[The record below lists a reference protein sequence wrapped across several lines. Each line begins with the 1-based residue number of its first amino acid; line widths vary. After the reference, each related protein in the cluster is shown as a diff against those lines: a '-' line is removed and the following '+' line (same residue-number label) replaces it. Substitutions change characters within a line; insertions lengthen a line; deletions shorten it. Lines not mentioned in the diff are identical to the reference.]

1 MKFTTVNTELYRALD
16 SVCGALPRKP
26 DKEILKCVLLERKGD
41 LLELRATDMEI
52 SIRHKIPVI
61 FLSEEADEPS
71 VVAVPAQQFLDTC
84 RSLPDIPITCHV
96 NEHYKILLSHDS
108 GQYDWM
114 GFKGNSFPEFPTITD
129 AQEVMFDRQLLKT
142 GFDLIGFATG
152 QDTSRPGMMGILF
165 EILNGSARVVS
176 TDGHRLAR
184 CIFKT
189 YDGGL
194 DVKALTPHKALQQVT
209 RIEGL
214 DDSTIQI
221 TENHLCIDFGYT
233 QVISRL
239 INAKFPNYERA
250 IPEENDKILHVNRK
264 DLLGSI
270 QRVNIFAS
278 ENSNHIVLDC
288 KDDVMVIN
296 AVDVE
301 RSTKGSETVTCA
313 YSGEPTQ
320 IGFNAQ
326 YLLELLRYLP
336 SDEITLSMG
345 IPNRAALL
353 KPVPQ
358 SDSIHLTFLIM
369 PVMLNKLER

>member
-1 MKFTTVNTELYRALD
+1 MKFTTVNTDLYRALD
-16 SVCGALPRKP
+16 TVSGAVAAKP
-26 DKEILKCVLLERKGD
+26 DKEILKSILLERKED
-41 LLELRATDMEI
+41 FLELRATDMEI
-52 SIRHKIPVI
+52 SIRHRIPVQ
-61 FLSEEADEPS
+61 FLSEPDPELDLI
-71 VVAVPAQQFLDTC
+71 AVPSEQFLETC
-84 RSLPDIPITCHV
+84 RSLPEIPITFEV
-96 NEHYKILLSHDS
+96 NPNFGVLLSHDR

-114 GFKGNSFPEFPTITD
+114 AFKGDAFPEFPSITD
-129 AQEVMFDRQLLKT
+129 GQSIQFDRNQLKT
-142 GFDLIGFATG
+142 GFGLIGFSVAK
-152 QDTSRPGMMGILF
+152 DISRPGMMGILF
-165 EILNGSARVVS
+165 EVLEGSARLVS

-184 CIFKT
+184 CIFKN
-189 YDGGL
+189 YEGDL
-194 DVKALTPHKALQQVT
+194 DVRALAPSKAFMQAA

-214 DDSTIQI
+214 DECKIEI
-221 TENHLCIDFGYT
+221 TENHLSFDFGYT

-239 INAKFPNYERA
+239 INASFPNYERA
-250 IPEENDKILHVNRK
+250 IPTENDKIVHVARK
-264 DLLGSI
+264 ELLESI

-288 KDDVMVIN
+288 QDNVISIN
-296 AVDVE
+296 AVDIE
-301 RSTKGSETVTCA
+301 RSSKGAETVSCV

-326 YLLELLRYLP
+326 YLLDLLRYLP

-369 PVMLNKLER
+369 PIMLNKL

>member
-1 MKFTTVNTELYRALD
+1 MKFTTVNTDLYRALD
-16 SVCGALPRKP
+16 GVCGALPKKP
-26 DKEILKCVLLERKGD
+26 EKEILKCVLLERKND

-52 SIRHKIPVI
+52 SIRHKIPVN
-61 FLSEEADEPS
+61 FLSEEGDEPN
-71 VVAVPAQQFLDTC
+71 VIAVPAQEFLDTC
-84 RSLPDIPITCHV
+84 RSLPDIPITC
-96 NEHYKILLSHDS
+96 EIDDKCKIVLSHAS

-114 GFKGNSFPEFPTITD
+114 GYKGESFPEFPSITD
-129 AQEVMFDRQLLKT
+129 AQEIQFDRQLLKT
-142 GFDLIGFATG
+142 GFDLVGFATG
-152 QDTSRPGMMGILF
+152 QDASRPGMMGILF
-165 EILNGSARVVS
+165 EILEGSARVVS
-176 TDGHRLAR
+176 TDGHRLTR
-184 CIFKT
+184 CIFKS
-189 YDGGL
+189 YDGDL
-194 DVKALTPHKALQQVT
+194 DVKALAPHKAFQQFA
-209 RIEGL
+209 RIDGL
-214 DDSTIQI
+214 DKCSIQI
-221 TENHLCIDFGYT
+221 TENHLCLDLGYA

-239 INAKFPNYERA
+239 INAKFPKYERA
-250 IPEENDKILHVNRK
+250 IPEENDKIVLVDRRE
-264 DLLGSI
+264 LLGSI

-288 KDDVMVIN
+288 KDDTIVIN

-301 RSTKGSETVTCA
+301 RSSKGSETVNCS

-358 SDSIHLTFLIM
+358 DDDIHLTFLIM
-369 PVMLNKLER
+369 PIMLNKLE

>member
-1 MKFTTVNTELYRALD
+1 MKFSTVNTDLYRALD
-16 SVCGALPRKP
+16 GVCGAILKKP

-41 LLELRATDMEI
+41 LLELRTTDMEI
-52 SIRHKIPVI
+52 SIWHKIPVDFI
-61 FLSEEADEPS
+61 SDEDDDVN

-84 RSLPDIPITCHV
+84 RSLPEISITFEV
-96 NEHYKILLSHDS
+96 DQNYKILLSHDS
-108 GQYDWM
+108 GQYDWL
-114 GFKGNSFPEFPTITD
+114 GFNGNSFPEFPNITD
-129 AQEVMFDRQLLKT
+129 AQEVKFNRQLLRT
-142 GFDLIGFATG
+142 GFNLIGFGTG
-152 QDTSRPGMMGILF
+152 QDASRPGMMGILF

-184 CIFKT
+184 CIIKS
-189 YDGGL
+189 YEGIL
-194 DVKALTPHKALQQVT
+194 DVKALAPHKAFQQIT
-209 RIEGL
+209 RIEGP
-214 DDSTIQI
+214 DDCKIQI
-221 TENHLCIDFGYT
+221 TENHLCINFGYT

-250 IPEENDKILHVNRK
+250 IPEENDKILHVARK
-264 DLLGSI
+264 DLLDSI

-288 KDDVMVIN
+288 RDDTIVIN

-358 SDSIHLTFLIM
+358 SDAIHLTYLIM
-369 PVMLNKLER
+369 PVMLNKLE